1 MKFIAFLF
9 SLAFVSTVSAFSVNT
24 PPDST
29 SNLAQRTAATMVIEE
44 AKHYYS
50 EGHIK
55 EALAMF
61 KQAEVKDPA
70 SWKASYWVALCYFR
84 LNNFTMALKN
94 AEEARRKDTEVDA
107 DLSELLGR
115 CFHQNAQLDSAIANY
130 SRALT
135 GLSKQRAEDL
145 HVWDKIEEC
154 KYAKLEVSK
163 NKPFARK
170 LVSGDVNTEFNE
182 YAPILIQNGSTL
194 YFAARKSN
202 TTGGMKNPDDEQFFE
217 DIYRAKWNEKFKMWD
232 SVTNKIDKL
241 NGPGFETFTYVSED
255 GTRSLLT
262 LNTTQTEL
270 ETQTESSDIC
280 ELDYKAG
287 KWSKPKIINNET
299 INTSYYDGAATM
311 TADGSMMVFVSDR
324 NGETS
329 SMDLFIVRKDGKKWG
344 EAIPMPAHVNSLRR
358 ETTPYLTPDGKFLFF
373 SSDGHKGM
381 GGYDVYVTQNN
392 GGTWSKPINLGA
404 SINTVNDDTHFQYYK
419 ALNRAM
425 MAGITLDEMQCN
437 YNIYEVNL
445 SEAVLP
451 ISFE

>member
-1 MKFIAFLF
+1 MKFFLLLF
-9 SLAFVSTVSAFSVNT
+9 SFCLIQTVSAYGIT

-29 SNLAQRTAATMVIEE
+29 SNLAQKTAATLVIEE

-50 EGHIK
+50 DGHVK

-61 KQAEVKDPA
+61 KQAEAKDPE
-70 SWKASYWVALCYFR
+70 SWKASYWVSLCYYR
-84 LNNFTMALKN
+84 LNNFTMALKHV
-94 AEEARRKDTEVDA
+94 ELARKKDKKVDA
-107 DLSELLGR
+107 EVFELLGR
-115 CFHQNAQLDSAIANY
+115 CYHQNALLDSAIANY
-130 SRALT
+130 SRALND
-135 GLSKQRAEDL
+135 LSKQRAEDL
-145 HVWDKIEEC
+145 YVFDKLEEC
-154 KYAKLEVSK
+154 RFAKSEMLK

-170 LVSGDVNTEFNE
+170 LVPGDVNTEFNE
-182 YAPILIQNGSTL
+182 YAPILTQNGSVL
-194 YFAARKSN
+194 YFAGRKSN

-217 DIYRAKWNEKFKMWD
+217 DIYRAKWNAQFKMWD
-232 SVTNKIDKL
+232 SITNKIDKL
-241 NGPGFETFTYVSED
+241 NGPGFETFSYVNEAGD
-255 GTRSLLT
+255 YGLLT
-262 LNTTQTEL
+262 LNTTQQDL
-270 ETQTESSDIC
+270 EVQTESSDIC
-280 ELDYKAG
+280 EVFMKAG
-287 KWSKPKIINNET
+287 KWGKPKVINNET
-299 INTSYYDGAATM
+299 INTSYYDGSATT

-329 SMDLFIVRKDGKKWG
+329 SMDLYIVRKEGKKWG
-344 EAIPMPAHVNSLRR
+344 EAIPMPAHVNTLRR

-392 GGTWSKPINLGA
+392 GGSWSKPVNLGA

-419 ALNRAM
+419 ALKRAM

-437 YNIYEVNL
+437 YNIYDVNL